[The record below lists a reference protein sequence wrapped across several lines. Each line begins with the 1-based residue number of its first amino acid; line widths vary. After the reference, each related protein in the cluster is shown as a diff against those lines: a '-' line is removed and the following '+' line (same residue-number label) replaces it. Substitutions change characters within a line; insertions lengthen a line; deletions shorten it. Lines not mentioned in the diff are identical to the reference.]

1 MFYGQTDLT
10 LDHGWPL
17 ALFAGNLNTGAKW
30 IRDWIQQD
38 TPSFPNYQ
46 QDLPE
51 IKFTFPSVFAYFI
64 IVRII
69 KEVCEAEAG
78 GGASVGIVPGISGS
92 HCM

>member
-1 MFYGQTDLT
+1 MDQE
-10 LDHGWPL
+10 
-17 ALFAGNLNTGAKW
+17 TGSDK
-30 IRDWIQQD
+30 RL

-51 IKFTFPSVFAYFI
+51 IKFIFPSVFAYFI

-78 GGASVGIVPGISGS
+78 AALVSDSDGY
-92 HCM
+92 